1 MAVQLW
7 LYVWKDWALSSSGL
21 SSRVSSQHNDLRV
34 SIEWQQKLSSFLMF
48 RIKSYKPISVHSMGG
63 KHAQDLTTFKE
74 RKNRLSTLMGCEGIL
89 QSKYS
94 VTSVLSTFC
103 YLMDYHRSTRILC
116 SWNFPGKNSG
126 MGCHFLLQ
134 EIFLTQG
141 LNLGLLHCR
150 QILYPLSHQGKKST
164 QILMDIYLA
173 IESET

>member
-1 MAVQLW
+1 
-7 LYVWKDWALSSSGL
+7 
-21 SSRVSSQHNDLRV
+21 
-34 SIEWQQKLSSFLMF
+34 MF

-150 QILYPLSHQGKKST
+150 QILYHLSHQGSGCIYVYYC
-164 QILMDIYLA
+164 ILFDHNF
-173 IESET
+173 